1 MADGWQT
8 YPVEFRGGLVT
19 NLSPIQQGIN
29 LPGSARQLRN
39 FEPSVEGGYRRILGF
54 QKFDSNAVT
63 GATNALMRG
72 VHYYSGNVY
81 AVRNN
86 ASGGQG
92 ELYKSGGSGWTR
104 ITTDSIRFSATNTK
118 VRFAKYNFNGTEKIF
133 MVDGSNTPLYYD
145 GTTIAQLPAN
155 AAYNNSSHVAVY
167 RDHIFVAKGG
177 TSLAFSSL
185 LSDTDWTAGSG
196 AGEYQFSDT
205 ITGLQVFRDTLF
217 IFTKTQIHKLQGTT
231 SSDFV
236 RQPVSTDLGCVQE
249 DTIQEIGGD
258 VIFMGPDG
266 LRLLSATERIGDVGL
281 GSITKNIQS
290 EATDFLNGNS
300 SFSSLVVRG
309 KSQYRIFGFD
319 SGDALSESQG
329 LIATQFAS
337 QGGEGIAWSET
348 RGIKAF
354 SAYGEYS
361 GTEEFLFFAH
371 TDGYVYRL
379 EQGISFDSTDID
391 ASFFTPYLP
400 VSDPTIRK
408 TIYVAHN
415 YVDPDGN
422 FSASMAI
429 DYDFNTGI
437 RPSPITLSNNIA
449 SSGEIGIYGTSVYGT
464 GIFGE
469 ALQVQLR
476 DQLTG
481 SGFVVSLEY
490 TSTGSTQPFSLDAVA
505 LEYAT
510 ESRR

>member
-39 FEPSVEGGYRRILGF
+39 FEPSVEGGYRRISGF
-54 QKFDSNAVT
+54 QKFDSNIVT
-63 GATNALMRG
+63 GATDALIRG
-72 VHYYSGNVY
+72 VHYYSGNAY

-104 ITTDSIRFSATNTK
+104 ATTDSIRFSTNNTK

-133 MVDGSNTPLYYD
+133 MVDGSSTPLYYD

-167 RDHIFVAKGG
+167 RDHIFVAKEG

-185 LSDTDWTAGSG
+185 LSDTDWSAGSG
-196 AGEYQFSDT
+196 AGEYQFNDT

-290 EATDFLNGNS
+290 EATDFLNSNS
-300 SFSSLVVRG
+300 SFSSLIVRG
-309 KSQYRIFGFD
+309 KSQYRIFGFA
-319 SGDALSESQG
+319 SGNALSESKG

-348 RGIKAF
+348 RGINAF

-361 GTEEFLFFAH
+361 GTEEFLLFAN

-379 EQGISFDSTDID
+379 EQGISFDSTDIN

-400 VSDPTIRK
+400 MSDPAVRK

-415 YVDPDGN
+415 YIDPDGN
-422 FSASMAI
+422 FTATMSI
-429 DYDFNTGI
+429 DYDFSTGI

-449 SSGEIGIYGTSVYGT
+449 SNAGIGIYGTSTYGT

-490 TSTGSTQPFSLDAVA
+490 TSSGSTQPFSLDAVA